1 MQKAGKI
8 ALKVVI
14 IVVAVIVALLLLV
27 RAVDGIAFASFYSNA
42 EVAYAMPGV
51 LENYVPQGYDYDEE
65 KEIFLT
71 TGYMSDKTASR
82 VYVIEPNGNAYY
94 TQLKKQDGSDYTGHT
109 GGIIHYGDYAYIT
122 GANGLDVFSYADI
135 VSKDVSETKRLGT
148 VLTYNDPA
156 HCYIYNGY
164 VFAGSFFIEN
174 DYETPAHE
182 RVTTPAGDENTSII
196 TVFKLNDSKDFC
208 IDPTPRAVLS
218 TRRCVQG
225 MCFTDEG
232 KIVLSTSYGLSASQ
246 LFVYDPS
253 ELVGERYDFVG
264 TTSNDK
270 EFAFNG
276 IQRFYL
282 DSACLVDTITA
293 PPMSEEL
300 VFLDNKIYVMNE
312 SACNKYIFG
321 KFTTGL
327 NVYAYKY
334 DK

>member
-8 ALKVVI
+8 ALKVGI
-14 IVVAVIVALLLLV
+14 IVLAVIAALLLLV
-27 RAVDGIAFASFYSNA
+27 KAVDGIAFASFYTNS
-42 EVAYAMPGV
+42 EIAYATPGV
-51 LENYVPQGYDYDEE
+51 TENYVPQGYDYDEKE
-65 KEIFLT
+65 KLFLT
-71 TGYMSDKTASR
+71 TGYMSDNTASR
-82 VYVIEPNGNAYY
+82 VYVIDENGNAYF
-94 TQLKKQDGSDYTGHT
+94 TALKKADGSAYTGHT
-109 GGIIHYGDYAYIT
+109 GGIVHYGQYAYIT
-122 GANGLDVFSYADI
+122 GSKGLDVFSYADLLN
-135 VSKDVSETKRLGT
+135 KETTETKLLGT
-148 VLTYNDPA
+148 IRTYNDPA
-156 HCYIYNGY
+156 HCYIQNGY

-174 DYETPAHE
+174 DYETPDHE

-196 TVFKLNDSKDFC
+196 TVFKLDDTKDFC
-208 IDPTPRAVLS
+208 VDPTPRAVIS

-246 LFVYDPS
+246 LFVYDPTG
-253 ELVGERYDFVG
+253 LVGEAYDFVG
-264 TTSNDK
+264 KDF
-270 EFAFNG
+270 EFKG

-300 VFLDNKIYVMNE
+300 VFLDNKIYVMSE

-321 KFTTGL
+321 KFTSGF